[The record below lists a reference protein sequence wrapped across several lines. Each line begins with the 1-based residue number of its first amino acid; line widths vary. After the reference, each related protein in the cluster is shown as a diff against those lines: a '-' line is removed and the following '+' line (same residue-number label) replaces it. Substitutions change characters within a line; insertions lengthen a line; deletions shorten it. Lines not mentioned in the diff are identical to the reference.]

1 MILLIVGNGI
11 DLVEIKRIEKIIK
24 RWRESFTNRIFTSQ
38 ERAYCE
44 NQNNKYQSYA
54 ARFAAKEAFLKAL
67 GIGMRGVSWKEIEVE
82 NNQLGQPNIT
92 TSGKLKQI
100 ISKDKVDKIYLT
112 LSHTKDYAIAE
123 VILETLT

>member
-1 MILLIVGNGI
+1 MILLIVGCGI

-24 RWRESFTNRIFTSQ
+24 RWGESFTKKIFTSQ
-38 ERAYCE
+38 ERVYCE

-67 GIGMRGVSWKEIEVE
+67 GLGMRGVSWKEMEVE
-82 NNQLGQPNIT
+82 NNQLGKPTIM
-92 TSGKLKQI
+92 TSGKLKPI
-100 ISKDKVDKIYLT
+100 ISKNKVDKIYLT
-112 LSHTKDYAIAE
+112 ISHTKDYAIAE